1 MRKLSTIMVVTLA
14 LACGALS
21 WAGDN
26 DKEMAKL
33 QGTWKLVS
41 VTQGGQPISNPT
53 GGKVVLWTFEKDKAT
68 FKIDDKTDMGTY
80 KIDAAKKPM
89 QLDLSKGKDPKDNAQ
104 AIFTVDG
111 ETLKV
116 GMGVSRD
123 KDKIPPRPGDF
134 GEKDSLVLTFKKEAA
149 K

>member
-1 MRKLSTIMVVTLA
+1 MAVCFTLA
-14 LACGALS
+14 LGAFG

-41 VTQGGQPISNPT
+41 VTQGGQAIPNAT
-53 GGKVVLWTFEKDKAT
+53 GGKNVVWTFEKDKAT
-68 FKIDDKTDMGTY
+68 FKVDDKTDTGTY

-89 QLDLSKGKDPKDNAQ
+89 HLDLSKGKEPKDNAQ
-104 AIFTVDG
+104 AIFVVDG
-111 ETLKV
+111 DTLKV
-116 GMGVSRD
+116 GMGVSRE
-123 KDKIPPRPGDF
+123 KDKVPPRPADF
-134 GEKDSLVLTFKKEAA
+134 GEKDTLVLTFKKEEA